1 MEISVPRAVAA
12 GVAIVGIAL
21 LATVVGTAAGILAK
35 IDGSSWPSAISQGAM
50 AFGGAFTLGLAVLAF
65 AGTWLQ

>member
-1 MEISVPRAVAA
+1 MEISDSRAVAA

-21 LATVVGTAAGILAK
+21 MATIVGTAAGILAK
-35 IDGSSWPSAISQGAM
+35 IDGRSWSSTFSQGAM

>member
-12 GVAIVGIAL
+12 GVAIVVIAL
-21 LATVVGTAAGILAK
+21 LAAIVGAAAGILAK
-35 IDGSSWPSAISQGAM
+35 MDGNSWPSAISRGAM
-50 AFGGAFTLGLAVLAF
+50 TFGGAFTLGLAVLAF